1 MSWGISASAPFK
13 EKIKSEVVDILDGM
27 NSCGKIDYNVYSE
40 LFDAFLDSLDK
51 MSEFKLSDCD
61 DSGFVIY
68 DKTKKLYY
76 CGLKQWDKSLRKAQ
90 IYHSRIYVKERIDD
104 FCEEIRKSSLNRRI
118 PKSLIEDINDLV
130 IRKIAIFIEDTYD
143 LDEFNSENEKSPK
156 EDLNV
161 KSKKEYNSE
170 RRGKKAQRN
179 LTQLSDLSVGDKV
192 MIIKTKVVGRI
203 LHFNKYTD
211 DRYLNYSSVTVEFE
225 KNGKVCKRNY
235 SAGSLV
241 KLKE

>member
-1 MSWGISASAPFK
+1 MSWGISASVPFK

-27 NSCGKIDYNVYSE
+27 NACCKIDYNVYSE

-51 MSEFKLSDCD
+51 MAEFRMSDCD

-68 DKTKKLYY
+68 DKNKKLYY
-76 CGLKQWDKSLRKAQ
+76 CGLKQWNKSLRKAQ
-90 IYHSRIYVKERIDD
+90 IYHSKTYVKERIDD
-104 FCEEIRKSSLNRRI
+104 FCEEIHKSYLNHEI
-118 PKSLIEDINDLV
+118 SKSLINDLV

-143 LDEFNSENEKSPK
+143 LDEFNSEDEKSSR
-156 EDLNV
+156 EDLKV
-161 KSKKEYNSE
+161 RSKDEYKSE
-170 RRGKKAQRN
+170 RRDKKAQKN
-179 LTQLSDLSVGDKV
+179 LIQLSDLSVGDKV

-203 LHFNKYTD
+203 LHFNRYTD

-225 KNGKVCKRNY
+225 KDGKVCKRNY